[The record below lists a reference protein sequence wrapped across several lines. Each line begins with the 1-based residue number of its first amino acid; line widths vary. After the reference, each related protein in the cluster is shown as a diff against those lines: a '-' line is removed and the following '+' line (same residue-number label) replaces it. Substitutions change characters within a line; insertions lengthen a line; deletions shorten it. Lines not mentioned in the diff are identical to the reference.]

1 MAPKDDTPSLIL
13 RVTPRGIVP
22 FQAIDAEILSGLSYG
37 TSLEGRLMREAPSKA
52 LREWWFLLGETVK
65 LDPERLISAR
75 ALSNKILLDHDLYQ
89 EELLIGGGIR
99 KTPMSLRD
107 FTEPQLKNLVELA
120 KLIISTVYVPG
131 LNCEAMLDHARK
143 G

>member
-22 FQAIDAEILSGLSYG
+22 FQSIDAETLSHLRYD
-37 TSLEGRLMREAPSKA
+37 TLIEAKVIRQAPSKA
-52 LREWWFLLGETVK
+52 LREYWFLLSETVK
-65 LDPERLISAR
+65 LDPSTLISAR
-75 ALSNKILLDHDLYQ
+75 ALSNKILLDHDLYE
-89 EELLIGGGIR
+89 EELLIGGMR
-99 KTPMSLRD
+99 KSPMSLKA
-107 FTEPQLKNLVELA
+107 FTEPELRRLVEAA

-131 LNCEAMLDHARK
+131 LDCEAMLDHARK

>member
-13 RVTPRGIVP
+13 RITPRGIIP
-22 FQAIDAEILSGLSYG
+22 FQAIDAETLSNLRYD
-37 TSLEGRLMREAPSKA
+37 TELEARVIKTAPSKA

-75 ALSNKILLDHDLYQ
+75 ALSNKILLDHDLYE
-89 EELLIGGGIR
+89 EELLIGGMR
-99 KTPMSLRD
+99 KSPMSLKA
-107 FTEPQLKNLVELA
+107 FTEPELKRLVEAA
-120 KLIISTVYVPG
+120 KLIISTVYIPG
-131 LNCEAMLDHARK
+131 LDCEAMLDHARK